1 MVDKIKD
8 LKTKTDEQLEEE
20 IVSLRKEGLN
30 LRFQQA
36 SGQLTNT
43 NRRRQVKREVAKI
56 KTLLTERENAAKK
69 SDKNA

>member
-1 MVDKIKD
+1 MVDKIKE

-20 IVSLRKEGLN
+20 IVVLKKEGLN

-43 NRRRQVKREVAKI
+43 NRRRQVRREIAKI
-56 KTLLTERENAAKK
+56 KTLLTERKNSAQK
-69 SDKNA
+69 SDKKA